1 MKLKFSDRELNFLVG
16 INVLILVV
24 ATVLSK
30 GDFLDVY
37 NFQSMGGQLP
47 ELGLLA
53 MGVALSMIS
62 GNGGIDLS
70 GVALANLAGVVAAT
84 LAPQLAAPDVSP
96 WLYTGWFAAIALAVG
111 LAGGLLNGMLIARA
125 GLTPILCTLGTQ
137 LLYTGLAVVLT
148 GGSSLRV
155 GDAEALSAIGNEM
168 VLGVPIP
175 FVIFLVMLLAVGWLL
190 RQSPFGIR
198 LFLLG
203 TNAKAARYA
212 GISQA
217 RMLIAT
223 YALCGLL
230 AAVAGVIIA
239 ARTASVKSDYGNSY
253 LLIAILITVMAGV
266 RPQGGYG
273 RMVCLFFS
281 AVALQLLSSTF
292 NLLGISNFFRDCAW
306 GLLLLF
312 FLAYGRF
319 GLQDLRVFLSTSR
332 TSAPPHQLPPGAT
345 QRNPEG

>member
-1 MKLKFSDRELNFLVG
+1 MKLKLSDPELNFLVG
-16 INVLILVV
+16 INIVILVV
-24 ATVLSK
+24 ATVLSR

-84 LAPQLAAPDVSP
+84 LAPQLASPDAAPL
-96 WLYTGWFAAIALAVG
+96 LYTGWFAVIALATG
-111 LAGGLLNGMLIARA
+111 LAGGLLNGVLIARA

-137 LLYTGLAVVLT
+137 LLYTGFAVVLT
-148 GGSSLRV
+148 GGTSLRV
-155 GDAEALSAIGNEM
+155 GDAEALAAIGNEM

-175 FVIFLVMLLAVGWLL
+175 FAIFAAMLLGTGWLL
-190 RQSPFGIR
+190 KQSPFGIR

-217 RMLIAT
+217 RMLVAT
-223 YALCGLL
+223 YALCGVL
-230 AAVAGVIIA
+230 AATAGVIIA
-239 ARTASVKSDYGNSY
+239 ARTASVKSDYGTSY

-312 FLAYGRF
+312 FLAFARF
-319 GLQDLRVFLSTSR
+319 SLRDLRAFLSASHNAGAPSR
-332 TSAPPHQLPPGAT
+332 K
-345 QRNPEG
+345 